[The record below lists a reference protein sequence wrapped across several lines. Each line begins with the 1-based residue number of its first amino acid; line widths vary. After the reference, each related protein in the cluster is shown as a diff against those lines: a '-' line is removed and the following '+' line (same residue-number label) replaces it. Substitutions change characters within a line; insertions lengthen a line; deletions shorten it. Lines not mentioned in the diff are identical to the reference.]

1 MSEKKPK
8 KSRFEQPKV
17 RITTICGPMC
27 AGKSAKIIEYAGKF
41 ETTRSNYVCLK
52 PDIDNRIIKGESTKQ
67 KIVSRGAKLTV
78 QADSLEVNFNGQKT
92 KDLVNKH
99 DIFIFDEV
107 QFFDKKSVENFVKLC
122 YESLKYKEIVFA
134 GLDMDF
140 AGKEFETVAYTKS
153 ISDEITLLR
162 AMCSAEN
169 CLEKA
174 THSAKIAGSKD
185 KQVEVG
191 GDDMY
196 KPMCEKHWR
205 EFSGF

>member
-1 MSEKKPK
+1 MSEFKRPK
-8 KSRFEQPKV
+8 T

-41 ETTRSNYVCLK
+41 ESSKSNYVCLK

-78 QADSLEVNFNGQKT
+78 QSDVLEVNFNGQKT
-92 KDLVNKH
+92 KDLVNKY

-107 QFFDKKSVENFVKLC
+107 QFFDKQSIINFVKLC
-122 YESLKYKEIVFA
+122 YKSLKYKEIVFA

-140 AGKEFETVAYTKS
+140 AGKEFETITYTKS
-153 ISDEITLLR
+153 ISDEIILLR
-162 AMCSAEN
+162 AMCSVEN

-174 THSAKIAGSKD
+174 THTAKINGNKGQ
-185 KQVEVG
+185 QVEVG

-196 KPMCEKHWR
+196 KPMCETHWKKS
-205 EFSGF
+205 SGFGI